1 MQVAPAG
8 DLLATAL
15 NDLEDKFATD
25 SDCANAA
32 RGYTDSK
39 EEFLDCIEFR
49 GMGRFSMGGLQLR
62 HPFMDDSLPKTRC
75 KRVLRLQ
82 RIEESG
88 RSIKTVSLSSFIKI
102 IDL

>member
-1 MQVAPAG
+1 MALPAELDGEGGAPSPAHQ
-8 DLLATAL
+8 DTH
-15 NDLEDKFATD
+15 LEDKFATD

-62 HPFMDDSLPKTRC
+62 PT
-75 KRVLRLQ
+75 
-82 RIEESG
+82 
-88 RSIKTVSLSSFIKI
+88 
-102 IDL
+102 